1 MRPAILE
8 KLVACRADKQ
18 AVALVTHLA
27 SGRQCL
33 LLSDDTL
40 YTGDQQRFELPAD
53 IMEQARRARNE
64 QRSMTVGTEDA
75 RYIIRVYAPPLR
87 LLVVGAVHIA
97 QCLLPMASLAGFEV
111 TLIDPREAF
120 AAENRFPG
128 VDVIRQWPD
137 EAFAALSPD
146 ASTAVATLSHD
157 PKIDDPALQAALTS
171 DAFYVGA
178 LGSRKTH
185 AGRLQRLSAAGM
197 DDDALQRIH
206 APIGLPLGCRAAAEI
221 AVSVLSEIIRTRYP
235 KRA

>member
-1 MRPAILE
+1 MKRRLLE

-18 AVALVTHLA
+18 AVALVTDLA

-33 LLSDDTL
+33 MLSDDTL

-53 IMEQARRARNE
+53 VMEQVRRCRNE
-64 QRSMTVGTEDA
+64 QRSTTVETEDA
-75 RYIIRVYAPPLR
+75 RYLIRAYAPPLR

-97 QCLLPMASLAGFEV
+97 QCLLPMARLAGFEV
-111 TLIDPREAF
+111 HLIDPRDAF
-120 AAENRFPG
+120 AAEHRFPG
-128 VDVIRQWPD
+128 IEVIRQWPD

-157 PKIDDPALQAALTS
+157 PKIDDPALQVALAS

-197 DDDALQRIH
+197 NDDTLKRIH
-206 APIGLPLGCRAAAEI
+206 APIGLPLGGRAPAEI
-221 AVSVLSEIIRTRYP
+221 AVSILAEIIQTRY
-235 KRA
+235 

>member
-1 MRPAILE
+1 M
-8 KLVACRADKQ
+8 
-18 AVALVTHLA
+18 
-27 SGRQCL
+27 
-33 LLSDDTL
+33 
-40 YTGDQQRFELPAD
+40 
-53 IMEQARRARNE
+53 
-64 QRSMTVGTEDA
+64 EDA

-111 TLIDPREAF
+111 HLIDPRDAF

-128 VDVIRQWPD
+128 VEVIRQWPD

-157 PKIDDPALQAALTS
+157 PKIDDPALQAALVS
-171 DAFYVGA
+171 DAFHVGA

-197 DDDALQRIH
+197 DDETLQRIH
-206 APIGLPLGCRAAAEI
+206 APIGLPLGGRAPAEI
-221 AVSVLSEIIRTRYP
+221 AVSVLAEIIRTRHP
-235 KRA
+235 QRG